1 MDDNARMNPH
11 ELELH
16 YPWHDTL
23 PEPELGLQ
31 VAPGVFWVRME
42 LPFALNHIN
51 LWLIRDEVDGMTGWT
66 VVDCCIDR
74 PTARAQWE
82 GIFSQLMQSLP
93 ILRVIVTHMHPDH
106 IGLAHWLCE
115 RFQAP
120 LWISATDFYT
130 ARSVSLGRHH
140 HGGDAAAQ
148 FFAQHGLI
156 DPDALEAVRDRLD
169 SFKRLV
175 PALPMRF
182 HRLMDG
188 QRLMI
193 GGREWRTIAGFG
205 HAPEHMA
212 LHCSSLHVLISGDM
226 VLPRIS
232 TNVSVFDTE
241 PESNPLT
248 LFLESIDRFVPLPE
262 DTLVLP
268 SHGKPFT
275 GLHTRIRQ
283 LHEHHDDR
291 LREVMQA
298 CHERPS
304 SAADIMP
311 VLFRRELDWH
321 QTTFAIGESLA
332 HLHALWH
339 DGSLQRHRDDHG
351 VLRFSPSPATPRP

>member
-1 MDDNARMNPH
+1 MNDNGCMNPH

-16 YPWHDTL
+16 YPWHDAL
-23 PEPELGLQ
+23 PDPALGLQ
-31 VAPGVFWVRME
+31 VAPGVYWLRME

-51 LWLIRDEVDGMTGWT
+51 LWLLRDEVDGIAGWT
-66 VVDCCIDR
+66 VVDCCVDR
-74 PTARAQWE
+74 PASRAQWE
-82 GIFSQLMQSLP
+82 GVFSHAMQALP

-130 ARSVSLGRHH
+130 ARSLALGRHY
-140 HGGDAAAQ
+140 HGGDGAAQ
-148 FFAQHGLI
+148 FFAQHGLT

-169 SFKRLV
+169 FFKRLV
-175 PALPMRF
+175 PALPLTFR
-182 HRLMDG
+182 RLMDG
-188 QRLMI
+188 QQLMI
-193 GGREWRTIAGFG
+193 GGREWRTIAGYG

-212 LHCSSLHVLISGDM
+212 LHCASLNVLISGDM

-241 PESNPLT
+241 PESDPLT
-248 LFLESIDRFVPLPE
+248 LFLDSIDRFAALPE

-275 GLHTRIRQ
+275 GLQVRIRQ
-283 LHEHHDDR
+283 LHVHHDDR

-298 CHERPS
+298 CHQRPC
-304 SAADIMP
+304 SAADILP
-311 VLFRRELDWH
+311 VLFPRELDWH

-339 DGSLQRHRDDHG
+339 TGALQPHRDALG
-351 VLRFSPSPATPRP
+351 VLRFSPSGVSPRP

>member
-1 MDDNARMNPH
+1 MNPH

-23 PEPELGLQ
+23 PDPELGLQ
-31 VAPGVFWVRME
+31 VASGVFWVRME

-51 LWLIRDEVDGMTGWT
+51 LWLLRDEVNGIAGWT

-93 ILRVIVTHMHPDH
+93 IVRVIVTHMHPDH

-140 HGGDAAAQ
+140 FGGDAAAQ

-169 SFKRLV
+169 YFKRLV

-193 GGREWRTIAGFG
+193 GGREWRTI
-205 HAPEHMA
+205 
-212 LHCSSLHVLISGDM
+212 SG
-226 VLPRIS
+226 
-232 TNVSVFDTE
+232 
-241 PESNPLT
+241 
-248 LFLESIDRFVPLPE
+248 
-262 DTLVLP
+262 
-268 SHGKPFT
+268 
-275 GLHTRIRQ
+275 
-283 LHEHHDDR
+283 
-291 LREVMQA
+291 
-298 CHERPS
+298 
-304 SAADIMP
+304 
-311 VLFRRELDWH
+311 
-321 QTTFAIGESLA
+321 
-332 HLHALWH
+332 
-339 DGSLQRHRDDHG
+339 
-351 VLRFSPSPATPRP
+351 